1 MPYFKNA
8 HLLFIHIPKTGGSN
22 IENFFMNYLKQNPTI
37 NQLLSN
43 NLNLKINNH
52 SLQHMTY
59 QEIYNNKDFF
69 NINFDSKIKI
79 LTVVRNPYNRIISDL
94 FYLKLGNK
102 KNNKDEIEKIIEK
115 YLNSTHLY
123 DNHKLEQYK
132 FLTDNDN
139 KILKDI
145 IILNSE
151 TLNDQMN
158 ELGFPEFSN
167 FCNQTN
173 TKITKDYYDYLN
185 EASIKMINDYYKKD
199 FEYFNYT
206 ML

>member
-1 MPYFKNA
+1 
-8 HLLFIHIPKTGGSN
+8 
-22 IENFFMNYLKQNPTI
+22 
-37 NQLLSN
+37 
-43 NLNLKINNH
+43 
-52 SLQHMTY
+52 MTY
-59 QEIYNNKDFF
+59 QEIYNNNDYF

-94 FYLKLGNK
+94 FYLKIGNK

-115 YLNSTHLY
+115 YLNSNHLY

-132 FLTDNDN
+132 FLIDNDN
-139 KILKDI
+139 NINKNI

-151 TLNDQMN
+151 TLNEQMN

-167 FCNQTN
+167 FCNQSN

-185 EASIKMINDYYKKD
+185 DASIKMINEYYKKD
-199 FEYFNYT
+199 FEYFNYK